1 MTDEMPQLDLED
13 LNKLEKSELV
23 QVAYAALVSNT
34 AQQKQIADLNEA
46 VRLLT
51 EKVKGAE
58 VMLFGR
64 SSDKKM
70 SKDTDGQLS
79 FIVNAMN
86 ELEIVCDQNPDPVE
100 PEVETET
107 ITPKPYTRKKSKGK
121 RDQDLSNLPKEI
133 VEDRLT
139 NEELLKLFPDGKWT
153 EMESYRYSR
162 LEVVPATFKVVEH
175 RVMAYKGRNGK
186 IVKAEHAPYLFRN
199 SIATPSIVSLVI
211 NMKFVNGMPIHR
223 IWQEM
228 DRNDVHIST
237 PVLCNWV
244 NSAAQDYFKK
254 IRDRMI
260 QIMKQSHVIHSDETP
275 VKVRQNFDDD
285 SNRIPGPDNC
295 YMWVYRTGE
304 FSPHPIIVYDF
315 CLGRGTEYPDSFLKG
330 YNNALV
336 TDGYGVYH
344 TLQELRRA
352 RGESLTVANCW
363 IHAKRPFAKVVKINT
378 EGMENSIAHK
388 ACRLI
393 ENIFHEEEKL
403 RDLTPE
409 ERLKQRQDKI
419 APLVDAYF
427 AWLKQ
432 IRPYV
437 ASKSKTGAGI
447 TYNLDQEEY
456 LRKFL
461 TDGEIPMTNN
471 AAERAI
477 RPFVLGR
484 KNWYLVDTRS
494 GAESTA
500 ILYSMAETAK
510 ANNVKPYEWFKY
522 CLEQMCQRGEFE
534 DLSYLDNLMPWS
546 DKLPDYIRK
555 PSQDQADPAAA
566 DQKTS

>member
-275 VKVRQNFDDD
+275 VKVRQN
-285 SNRIPGPDNC
+285 N
-295 YMWVYRTGE
+295 T
-304 FSPHPIIVYDF
+304 
-315 CLGRGTEYPDSFLKG
+315 
-330 YNNALV
+330 LV

-352 RGESLTVANCW
+352 REESLTVANCW